1 MNIAKA
7 TKSKV
12 AFGGN
17 MLRELL
23 GLATVSLVA
32 LAVLSLAA
40 FAVIPLTG
48 WDWIPVVGASR
59 SSAPEELGSLK
70 GVPIPEPA
78 NLREFVRDREAA
90 VKLGKALFWD
100 MQVGSDGIQACAS
113 CHFQAGTD
121 RRSKHQVDPGR
132 HAGDTLVNLAPLNA
146 QLSPADFPTHRLA
159 DPEDSDSDVL
169 FDTNDV
175 VSSQGIFAATFVDI
189 VPGQA
194 EELGSFAPD
203 PIFSVNGQ
211 NLRKVEPI
219 DTMTVIN
226 TIFNFRSF
234 FQGRAQNAFNG
245 VNLLGD
251 RDPDAFVLKAVGP
264 TQADP
269 VQVRL
274 ENSSLASQ
282 SLGALF
288 SSTAMNYSGR
298 TGPKVGKKMLSLTPL
313 AKQLVHFEDSVL
325 APHSLWPEPGLSVTY
340 EKLIETAFQP
350 EWWDSDLV
358 VDADGNLVEAPSQPL
373 TTGEFTLPEFNF
385 TLFFGLAIQ
394 LYEATLVSD
403 DAPFDRFMDGDKN
416 ALNKQQET
424 GLGIFKGKG
433 QCSKCHGGPLFTNAT
448 VDQVSEARLERISL
462 AEGGHAIAD
471 KGFFNIGVRPTA
483 EDLGNARVDPFGNP
497 WSEAL
502 LAQRGLFVDTS
513 PDGVDEVTRDDRV
526 AADGAFKTPH
536 LRNVELTA
544 PFFHNG
550 GQATL
555 RQVVEFYDRGGD
567 FPNENVSGEIKD
579 LNLSEEDIE
588 ALVDFMRGLTDERVR
603 FQRAPFDH
611 PQIFVPNG
619 HVLGGPDLLA
629 ETILVEIPAVGRNG
643 GDPLP
648 TFLEGLGEAP

>member
-1 MNIAKA
+1 
-7 TKSKV
+7 
-12 AFGGN
+12 

-146 QLSPADFPTHRLA
+146 QLTPADFPTHRLA
-159 DPEDSDSDVL
+159 DPADRDSDVL

-416 ALNKQQET
+416 ALTKQQET

-502 LAQRGLFVDTS
+502 LAQMGLFVDDS
-513 PDGVDEVTRDDRV
+513 PDGVDNVEPDDRV

-629 ETILVEIPAVGRNG
+629 ETILVEIPAVGRDG
-643 GDPLP
+643 GERLP
-648 TFLEGLGEAP
+648 TFNEGLGEVP